1 MKIFSIMARCLNN
14 ELLPPETKDMNP
26 LERQQ
31 QLQEEQKQDYDS
43 LSDKRM
49 SIQGSDSQ
57 GSDSL
62 PELQVNLE
70 DLQDEAEDSEEEE
83 EVEYQL

>member
-83 EVEYQL
+83 VEYKL